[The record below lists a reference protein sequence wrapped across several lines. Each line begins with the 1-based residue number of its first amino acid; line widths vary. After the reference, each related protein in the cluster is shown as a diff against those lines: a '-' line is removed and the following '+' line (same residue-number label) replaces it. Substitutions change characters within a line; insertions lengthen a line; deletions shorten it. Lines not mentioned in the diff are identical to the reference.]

1 MRIMNNTSTIPL
13 IAIVAI
19 AGLLIAATALGSTQA
34 FAHKHHKHH
43 RHHSSI
49 SQHSSASL
57 SQHNKQTSVNIGGGS
72 STQTATN
79 TNTAPITSTNI
90 ISR

>member
-1 MRIMNNTSTIPL
+1 MRIMNNTSTIAL

-19 AGLLIAATALGSTQA
+19 AGLLIAATALGPTQA
-34 FAHKHHKHH
+34 FAHKHHKH

-57 SQHNKQTSVNIGGGS
+57 SQHNRQTLVNIGGGS
-72 STQTATN
+72 SAQAATN
-79 TNTAPITSTNI
+79 TNNAPVTSANV

>member
-1 MRIMNNTSTIPL
+1 MNNTSTIAL

-19 AGLLIAATALGSTQA
+19 AGLLIAATALGPTQA
-34 FAHKHHKHH
+34 FAHKHHKH

-49 SQHSSASL
+49 SQHSSASI
-57 SQHNKQTSVNIGGGS
+57 SQKIDQSSVNVGGGS
-72 STQTATN
+72 SNNAAANVNLGSATSGN
-79 TNTAPITSTNI
+79 V